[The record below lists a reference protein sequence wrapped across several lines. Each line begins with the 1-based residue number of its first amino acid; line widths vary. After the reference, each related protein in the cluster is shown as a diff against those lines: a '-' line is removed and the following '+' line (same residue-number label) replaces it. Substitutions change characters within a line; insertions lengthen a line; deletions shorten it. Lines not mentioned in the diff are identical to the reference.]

1 MAIAAGIDTATDPRA
16 PRHSKVTEPDEV
28 TKTGLAY
35 LHTAHCLGSGD
46 IMVRKGYTRLHNTPM
61 CTQLNIK
68 EQHRTQENGAGTVCM
83 P

>member
-46 IMVRKGYTRLHNTPM
+46 IMVRKGTQDWKGTRCAHNP
-61 CTQLNIK
+61 TQQNLTDHQRI
-68 EQHRTQENGAGTVCM
+68 
-83 P
+83 